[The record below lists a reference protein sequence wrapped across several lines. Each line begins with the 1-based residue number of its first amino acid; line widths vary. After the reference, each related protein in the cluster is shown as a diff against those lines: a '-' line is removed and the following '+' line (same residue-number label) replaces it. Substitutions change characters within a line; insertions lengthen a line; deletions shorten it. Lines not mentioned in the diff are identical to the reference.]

1 MNIYIGLVIL
11 SIILCIVL
19 TAKVLIPYMELL
31 AKKECNNDGLGA
43 ELKTTI
49 FALLMAIL
57 TTLSIIANLEM
68 GTNKVL
74 NKDTEYI
81 GAQIVARATD
91 GAYIFE
97 EMEYETGETF
107 RYNAQG
113 WLPTDEVYLL
123 TVDKKTR
130 EIYVVWRPADDGV
143 ISNGLG

>member
-11 SIILCIVL
+11 SIILFIVL
-19 TAKVLIPYMELL
+19 MGGLLNLHISLIE
-31 AKKECNNDGLGA
+31 KRE
-43 ELKTTI
+43 
-49 FALLMAIL
+49 FAGSIANKSPILYALFGIL
-57 TTLSIIANLEM
+57 TCLSITANLEM
-68 GTNKVL
+68 GTNKIL

>member
-11 SIILCIVL
+11 SIVLCIVL
-19 TAKVLIPYMELL
+19 TAKVLIPYVGLL
-31 AKKECNNDGLGA
+31 VEKEYNNEGLNVG
-43 ELKTTI
+43 LKAAI
-49 FALLMAIL
+49 FALLMGIL
-57 TTLSIIANLEM
+57 TSLSVAANLEM
-68 GTNKVL
+68 GANKIL

-130 EIYVVWRPADDGV
+130 EIYVIWRPANDGV